1 MRGQLAY
8 DNPDVAIWNAGY
20 TGLLDILYFLLNKL
34 IRTAGLL
41 GILDCM
47 FPPKQANQDC
57 WTAGYTGLL
66 DILFFLLNKPIKDM
80 LECRITRLPN
90 TVFHL

>member
-1 MRGQLAY
+1 MFPPKQANQ
-8 DNPDVAIWNAGY
+8 DCWTAGY
-20 TGLLDILYFLLNKL
+20 AGLLDILCFLLNNLIKDMLECWIYWTAYIPCFLLNKL

-57 WTAGYTGLL
+57 WTVGYT
-66 DILFFLLNKPIKDM
+66 
-80 LECRITRLPN
+80 
-90 TVFHL
+90 VFPPKQAN